1 MPVIPRSNRP
11 VVGILCWYLIALV
24 LPRCSHAF
32 SPSVLLDS
40 FSGRDMVIDPCFS
53 DKHKRPTS
61 CVPDF
66 VNAAFGVKVETA
78 AMCGTHLGK
87 YCTKAA
93 DGVRQKCH
101 ECQAQDREAAEF
113 LTDLH
118 NPNNE
123 TCWLSDM
130 SPGEN
135 VTLTVSLKKKFEL
148 TYISLHFCSHKPKS
162 MAIYKSMDH
171 GKSWQPFQYYSDDC
185 LGTFQKSAHVAI
197 TRANEQEALCVRTH
211 MDEDS
216 GTRIAFSTLADRP
229 SAEDFE
235 HSPVLQDWVTATDIR
250 IVFPHTPLPATPRSL
265 ETRSLEQ
272 SYFLNNISQ
281 APSLKPNPWAD
292 PDHLKEWI
300 GISDLAIGGRCK
312 CNGHASDCKIDPAT
326 GDMTCHC
333 KHNTD
338 GKECEKCK
346 EFHFDRPWGRATSM
360 STNECVP
367 CQCNNHARRCRFNM
381 ELYQL
386 SGGVSGG
393 VCLKCRHNTAG
404 RHCHYCKE
412 GYFRNPKKAISHKRA
427 CEACNCHPVGAS
439 GKICNQT
446 NGQCPCKDGVTG
458 RECNRCARG
467 YQQSGSPIAPCIKV
481 PNTIRSL
488 SGRSRHSKSD
498 TERPGSASS
507 HYQGDRYSAAS
518 HNPAADDECAV
529 AADECRS
536 TSKRIQMRKYCSMDS
551 VYLITVLEQEH
562 ADDKWTTFRVH
573 VDKRY
578 KKSSRG
584 PRLHRGQE
592 TTLWVKTRNLR
603 CRCPRIEENASFL
616 IFDEFEDG
624 NHHRDEGG
632 KHSARPGFV
641 VSKKT
646 LMIEWKRE
654 WRRRMKRFKRRSK
667 KVC

>member
-1 MPVIPRSNRP
+1 MIVQALSCRVNL
-11 VVGILCWYLIALV
+11 GILFLGTLII
-24 LPRCSHAF
+24 PWCSAF

-40 FSGRDMVIDPCFS
+40 FSGREMVVDPCFS
-53 DKHKRPTS
+53 DKSRRPTS

-66 VNAAFGVKVETA
+66 VNAAFGVRVETA
-78 AMCGTHLGK
+78 ATCGSHLSE
-87 YCTKAA
+87 YCSKGAN
-93 DGVRQKCH
+93 GRQNCHKCH
-101 ECQAQDREAAEF
+101 AKSKEAAEF

-130 SPGEN
+130 KPDEN

-148 TYISLHFCSHKPKS
+148 TYISLHFCSEKPKT
-162 MAIYKSMDH
+162 MVIYKSMDH
-171 GKSWQPFQYYSDDC
+171 GKSWQPFQYYSEDC
-185 LGTFQKSAHVAI
+185 LGTFQQKENVQI
-197 TRANEQEALCVRTH
+197 TRANEQEALCVKDH
-211 MDEDS
+211 LNEDS

-250 IVFPHTPLPATPRSL
+250 IVFPYVPKPPSRSL
-265 ETRSLEQ
+265 GTRSLA
-272 SYFLNNISQ
+272 STLYINNISI
-281 APSLKPNPWAD
+281 
-292 PDHLKEWI
+292 PDRQKGDWELSNGLKEWV
-300 GISDLAIGGRCK
+300 GISDLAVGGRCK
-312 CNGHASDCKIDPAT
+312 CNGHASECKLDPNT
-326 GDMTCHC
+326 GDMACQC

-346 EFHFDRPWGRATSM
+346 EFHFDRPWGRATSLGA
-360 STNECVP
+360 NECVP

-412 GYFRNPKKAISHKRA
+412 GYFRNPKKPISHKRA
-427 CEACNCHPVGAS
+427 CESCNCHPVGAS

-488 SGRSRHSKSD
+488 GRTRHNEHKKKDDPDPGPSYG
-498 TERPGSASS
+498 ER
-507 HYQGDRYSAAS
+507 YQSPS
-518 HNPAADDECAV
+518 DDECAV
-529 AADECRS
+529 AADECHS

-551 VYLITVLEQEH
+551 VYLITVLEKEH
-562 ADDKWTTFRVH
+562 VDEKWTTFRVH

-616 IFDEFEDG
+616 IFDEIDD
-624 NHHRDEGG
+624 DEAGDEAKRG
-632 KHSARPGFV
+632 ARPGFV
-641 VSKKT
+641 VTKKT

-654 WRRRMKRFKRRSK
+654 WRRRMKRFKRRSR